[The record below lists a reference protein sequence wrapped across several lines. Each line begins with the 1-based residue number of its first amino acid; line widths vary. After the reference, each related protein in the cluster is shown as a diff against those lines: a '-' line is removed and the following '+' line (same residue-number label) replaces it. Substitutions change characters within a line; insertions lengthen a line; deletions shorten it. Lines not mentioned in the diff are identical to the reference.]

1 MSKLDKKIM
10 SIFVVLILLASFIMP
25 SISLAAEEE
34 IVIKDSALKEALDKN
49 KDGKVTKQEV
59 EETRYISISKDVKN
73 LDGLEHATNLESMDI
88 EYVGQSYDFSKL
100 NLDYVNLYLRVAGGV
115 TNVDVSFL
123 KTLKNVT
130 YITFNENGTSEKV
143 NINFA
148 ELKDISTLKDLSIYG
163 DLLVPSNLDEIKQLS
178 QIESLGIYGA
188 SDNVFPIDLKGISTM
203 QNLNRVSL
211 NGLKISN
218 ADELGKLKNLTNI
231 NIYGSEGLGDYSY
244 LSNCAKLEYVSLS
257 NLEEIDLSF
266 LKDKNNM
273 VYLYLYYHILYSLFL
288 FIYHIKLK
296 RELKV
301 YYVHTEK
308 QTRKI

>member
-100 NLDYVNLYLRVAGGV
+100 NLDYVNLFLRVAGGV

-163 DLLVPSNLDEIKQLS
+163 DLLAPSNLDEIKQLS

-188 SDNVFPIDLKGISTM
+188 SDNVFPIDLKEY
-203 QNLNRVSL
+203 LL
-211 NGLKISN
+211 CKI
-218 ADELGKLKNLTNI
+218 
-231 NIYGSEGLGDYSY
+231 
-244 LSNCAKLEYVSLS
+244 
-257 NLEEIDLSF
+257 
-266 LKDKNNM
+266 
-273 VYLYLYYHILYSLFL
+273 
-288 FIYHIKLK
+288 
-296 RELKV
+296 
-301 YYVHTEK
+301 
-308 QTRKI
+308 